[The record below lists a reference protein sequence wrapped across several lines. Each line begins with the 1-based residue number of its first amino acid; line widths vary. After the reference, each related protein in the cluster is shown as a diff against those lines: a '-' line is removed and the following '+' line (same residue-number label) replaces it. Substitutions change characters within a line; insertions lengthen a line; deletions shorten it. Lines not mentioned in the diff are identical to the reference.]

1 MIYYLNLSFIIN
13 HKKFNILLLMIYD
26 KNNIFA
32 KIIRQEIPAKIIYE
46 DDKILAFND
55 ISKASPTHVLVIP
68 KGEYINYQD
77 FVLKASS
84 LEVANFFKKVA
95 EICSQLKLEQNGFR
109 LITNNGSDAHQ
120 TVKHFHVH
128 ILAGK
133 PLGPLLSS
141 DNQLR

>member
-1 MIYYLNLSFIIN
+1 ML
-13 HKKFNILLLMIYD
+13 YD

-32 KIIRQEIPAKIIYE
+32 KIIRGEIPAKKIYE
-46 DDKILAFND
+46 DEDILAFYD
-55 ISKASPTHVLVIP
+55 ISKASPVHAVVVP
-68 KGEYINYQD
+68 KGEFIDFTD
-77 FVLKASS
+77 FVAKENPNKIAQFFQKIAKISQDLKVNES
-84 LEVANFFKKVA
+84 
-95 EICSQLKLEQNGFR
+95 GFR

-133 PLGPLLSS
+133 KLGPLISS

>member
-1 MIYYLNLSFIIN
+1 M
-13 HKKFNILLLMIYD
+13 KYD

-32 KIIRQEIPAKIIYE
+32 KIIRGEIPAQKIYE
-46 DDKILAFND
+46 DKNILAFYD
-55 ISKASPTHVLVIP
+55 ISKASPIHVLVIP
-68 KGEYINYQD
+68 KGEFID
-77 FVLKASS
+77 FVDFTTNENTH
-84 LEVANFFKKVA
+84 EVANFFKKVA
-95 EICSQLKLEQNGFR
+95 EIAKDLKVDESGFR

-133 PLGPLLSS
+133 KLGPLISS

>member
-1 MIYYLNLSFIIN
+1 MP
-13 HKKFNILLLMIYD
+13 YD

-32 KIIRQEIPAKIIYE
+32 KIIRGEIPAQKVYE
-46 DDKILAFND
+46 DENILAFYD
-55 ISKASPTHVLVIP
+55 ISKASPIHVLVIP
-68 KGEYINYQD
+68 KGEFID
-77 FVLKASS
+77 FIDFTTKENPH
-84 LEVANFFKKVA
+84 EVANFFKKVA
-95 EICSQLKLEQNGFR
+95 EIAKNLKVDESGFR

-133 PLGPLLSS
+133 KLGPLISS

>member
-1 MIYYLNLSFIIN
+1 
-13 HKKFNILLLMIYD
+13 MIYD

-32 KIIRQEIPAKIIYE
+32 KIIRGEIPAKKIYE
-46 DDKILAFND
+46 DDDVLAFYD
-55 ISKASPTHVLVIP
+55 ISKASPIHVLVIP
-68 KGEYINYQD
+68 KGEFID
-77 FVLKASS
+77 FVDFVAK
-84 LEVANFFKKVA
+84 ENPQKVANFFQKVA
-95 EICSQLKLEQNGFR
+95 QISQDLKIIDAGFR

-133 PLGPLLSS
+133 KLGPLISA

>member
-1 MIYYLNLSFIIN
+1 
-13 HKKFNILLLMIYD
+13 MIYD

-32 KIIRQEIPAKIIYE
+32 KIIRGEIPAKKVYE
-46 DDKILAFND
+46 DDDVLAFYD
-55 ISKASPTHVLVIP
+55 ISKASPVHVLVIP
-68 KGEYINYQD
+68 KGEFID
-77 FVLKASS
+77 FVDFIANETPQK
-84 LEVANFFKKVA
+84 VANFFQTIAK
-95 EICSQLKLEQNGFR
+95 ISQDLKIIDAGFR

-133 PLGPLLSS
+133 KLGPLISA

>member
-1 MIYYLNLSFIIN
+1 M
-13 HKKFNILLLMIYD
+13 HYD

-32 KIIRQEIPAKIIYE
+32 KIIRGEIPAKKIYE
-46 DDKILAFND
+46 DENILAFYD
-55 ISKASPTHVLVIP
+55 ISKASPIHVLVIP
-68 KGEYINYQD
+68 KGEFIDFID
-77 FVLKASS
+77 FVAK
-84 LEVANFFKKVA
+84 ENPQKITNFFQKVA
-95 EICSQLKLEQNGFR
+95 QISQDLKIVESGFR

-133 PLGPLLSS
+133 KLGPLISA

>member
-1 MIYYLNLSFIIN
+1 
-13 HKKFNILLLMIYD
+13 MIYD

-32 KIIRQEIPAKIIYE
+32 KIIRGEIPAKKVYE
-46 DDKILAFND
+46 DENILAFYD
-55 ISKASPTHVLVIP
+55 ISKASPVHVLVIP
-68 KGEYINYQD
+68 KGEFIDFID
-77 FVLKASS
+77 FVTK
-84 LEVANFFKKVA
+84 ENPQKVTNFFQKVA
-95 EICSQLKLEQNGFR
+95 QISQDLKIVESGFR

-133 PLGPLLSS
+133 KLGPLISA

>member
-1 MIYYLNLSFIIN
+1 M
-13 HKKFNILLLMIYD
+13 HYD

-32 KIIRQEIPAKIIYE
+32 KIIRGEIPAKKIYE
-46 DDKILAFND
+46 DENILAFYD
-55 ISKASPTHVLVIP
+55 ISKASPIHVLVIP
-68 KGEYINYQD
+68 KGEFID
-77 FVLKASS
+77 FVDFVSK
-84 LEVANFFKKVA
+84 ENPQKVANFFQKIAK
-95 EICSQLKLEQNGFR
+95 ISQDLKIIDAGFR

-133 PLGPLLSS
+133 KLGPLISA

>member
-1 MIYYLNLSFIIN
+1 ML
-13 HKKFNILLLMIYD
+13 YD

-32 KIIRQEIPAKIIYE
+32 KIIRGEIPAKKVYE
-46 DDKILAFND
+46 DENILAFYD
-55 ISKASPTHVLVIP
+55 ISKASPIHVLVIP
-68 KGEYINYQD
+68 KGEFIDFID
-77 FVLKASS
+77 FVTK
-84 LEVANFFKKVA
+84 ENPQKVTNFFQKVA
-95 EICSQLKLEQNGFR
+95 QISQDLKIVESGFR

-133 PLGPLLSS
+133 KLGPLISA

>member
-1 MIYYLNLSFIIN
+1 
-13 HKKFNILLLMIYD
+13 MIYD

-32 KIIRQEIPAKIIYE
+32 KIIRGEIPAKKVYE
-46 DDKILAFND
+46 DENILAFYD
-55 ISKASPTHVLVIP
+55 ISKASPIHVLVIP
-68 KGEYINYQD
+68 KGEFIDFID
-77 FVLKASS
+77 FVNKETPHKIASFFQKVSQISQDLKIVDA
-84 LEVANFFKKVA
+84 
-95 EICSQLKLEQNGFR
+95 GFR

-133 PLGPLLSS
+133 KLGPLISS

>member
-1 MIYYLNLSFIIN
+1 M
-13 HKKFNILLLMIYD
+13 HYD

-32 KIIRQEIPAKIIYE
+32 KIIRGEIPAQKVYE
-46 DDKILAFND
+46 DENILAFYD
-55 ISKASPTHVLVIP
+55 ISKASPIHVLVIP
-68 KGEYINYQD
+68 KGD
-77 FVLKASS
+77 FIDFIDFTTKENP

-95 EICSQLKLEQNGFR
+95 EIAKDLKVDESGFR
-109 LITNNGSDAHQ
+109 MITNNGSDANQ

-133 PLGPLLSS
+133 KLGPLISS

>member
-1 MIYYLNLSFIIN
+1 M
-13 HKKFNILLLMIYD
+13 HYD

-32 KIIRQEIPAKIIYE
+32 KIIRGEIPAQKVYE
-46 DDKILAFND
+46 DKNILAFYD
-55 ISKASPTHVLVIP
+55 ISKASPIHVLVIP
-68 KGEYINYQD
+68 KGEFID
-77 FVLKASS
+77 FIDFTTKENP

-95 EICSQLKLEQNGFR
+95 EIAKDLKVDESGFR
-109 LITNNGSDAHQ
+109 MITNNGSDAHQ

-133 PLGPLLSS
+133 KLGPLISS

>member
-1 MIYYLNLSFIIN
+1 M
-13 HKKFNILLLMIYD
+13 HYD

-32 KIIRQEIPAKIIYE
+32 KIIRGEIPAKKVYE
-46 DDKILAFND
+46 DENILAFYD
-55 ISKASPTHVLVIP
+55 ISKASPIHVLVIP
-68 KGEYINYQD
+68 KGEFIDFID
-77 FVLKASS
+77 FVTK
-84 LEVANFFKKVA
+84 ENPQKVTNFFQKVA
-95 EICSQLKLEQNGFR
+95 QISQDLKIVESGFR

-133 PLGPLLSS
+133 KLGPLISA

>member
-1 MIYYLNLSFIIN
+1 MP
-13 HKKFNILLLMIYD
+13 YD

-32 KIIRQEIPAKIIYE
+32 KIIRGEIPAKKIYE
-46 DDKILAFND
+46 DENILAFYD
-55 ISKASPTHVLVIP
+55 ISKASPIHVLVIP
-68 KGEYINYQD
+68 KGEFIDFID
-77 FVLKASS
+77 FVAK
-84 LEVANFFKKVA
+84 ENPQKITNFFQKVA
-95 EICSQLKLEQNGFR
+95 QISQDLKIVESGFR

-133 PLGPLLSS
+133 KLGPLISA